1 MIQDRGYVCKMDTDG
16 EHGDI
21 WHALLLEVM
30 MGNTSPDMRMT
41 VSLCVCA
48 CSIHLATVVPPPSS
62 PPTLMGLPST
72 LYVTA

>member
-1 MIQDRGYVCKMDTDG
+1 
-16 EHGDI
+16 
-21 WHALLLEVM
+21 M
-30 MGNTSPDMRMT
+30 MGNASPDMRMT